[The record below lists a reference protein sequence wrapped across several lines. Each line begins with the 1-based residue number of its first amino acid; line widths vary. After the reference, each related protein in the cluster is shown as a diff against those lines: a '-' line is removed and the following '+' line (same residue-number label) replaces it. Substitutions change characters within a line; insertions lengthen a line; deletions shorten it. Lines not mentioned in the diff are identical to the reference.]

1 MWTLF
6 VTRINQEMEMC
17 YKIGRMRDQLS
28 WRLGRGDRLTSRK
41 PSCVKGSGEVATL
54 ISLLKEGSYLFR
66 VIDSGLNV
74 LKLNMFAG
82 ERIERKKFPKYYV
95 QRFGVNNLY
104 KFNLDSRTRLIY
116 TLVAEETGVAVI
128 VLEILDHK
136 KYEERFGYG

>member
-1 MWTLF
+1 M
-6 VTRINQEMEMC
+6 
-17 YKIGRMRDQLS
+17 
-28 WRLGRGDRLTSRK
+28 
-41 PSCVKGSGEVATL
+41 GSGEVAAL
-54 ISLLKEGSYLFR
+54 ISSLKEGSYLFR

-82 ERIERKKFPKYYV
+82 ARVERKKFPKHYV
-95 QRFGVNNLY
+95 QRYGVNNLY